1 MALSLWISV
10 RAPVVGV
17 EHLFD
22 RMTGMTHPAEVVD
35 RAAELLADRL
45 SQAEVSRR
53 TGVSRAV
60 IRDWVSAG
68 PEAVAERRRTLP
80 SLHPPG
86 GCPWVPRMADVGPQY
101 AYLLGLYLG
110 DGVISSAPRD
120 VFKLRLYLGKRY
132 PGIIGEAYRTMRTV
146 LPNRVGRARRQGCVE
161 LYSHSKHWPCVLP
174 QHGAGR
180 KHDRPITL
188 QEWQEALVLEKNPRF
203 LLRGLIH
210 SDGSRFLNWSKG
222 RPYPRYMF
230 ANKSADIR
238 SIFGRACDVLG
249 IEHRPANA
257 KNISVARRASVEL
270 MDSFV
275 GPKR

>member
-1 MALSLWISV
+1 
-10 RAPVVGV
+10 
-17 EHLFD
+17 
-22 RMTGMTHPAEVVD
+22 MTHPAEVVD
-35 RAAELLADRL
+35 RAAELLAEGL
-45 SQAEVSRR
+45 SQAEVARR

-86 GCPWVPRMADVGPQY
+86 SCPWVPRMADVGPQY

-110 DGVISSAPRD
+110 DGVISSARRD
-120 VFKLRLYLGKRY
+120 VFKLRLYL
-132 PGIIGEAYRTMRTV
+132 
-146 LPNRVGRARRQGCVE
+146 
-161 LYSHSKHWPCVLP
+161 
-174 QHGAGR
+174 
-180 KHDRPITL
+180 
-188 QEWQEALVLEKNPRF
+188 
-203 LLRGLIH
+203 H

-230 ANKSADIR
+230 ANKSADIH

-257 KNISVARRASVEL
+257 KNISIARRESVEL

-275 GPKR
+275 GPKS